1 MILGESF
8 EFPSPNDA
16 DEIGI
21 VAFGGDLHPDRIFKA
36 YKEGIFPWF
45 ESDESLAWWSPDP
58 RMILF
63 LDKLKVSKSFKAFL
77 RKTNYKVTFN
87 KDFEFVINSCANIKR
102 IGQNGT
108 WITKGLIDSFT
119 QLHKTGKVIS
129 VEVWDDD
136 EIVGGL
142 YGIDLGDIFC
152 GESMFSIQK
161 NASKISMAY
170 LAAHL
175 IEGGFEFI
183 DTQFYSEHLKQFGT
197 KKIMK
202 SEYLKLLSRNRN
214 KPKIFPLNISQNILE
229 YFN

>member
-21 VAFGGDLHPDRIFKA
+21 VAFGGDLQPDRIFKA

-119 QLHKTGKVIS
+119 QLHNTGKVIS

-152 GESMFSIQK
+152 GESMFSKSSNSSKVALYYLVKELKK
-161 NASKISMAY
+161 NQYK
-170 LAAHL
+170 
-175 IEGGFEFI
+175 FI
-183 DTQFYSEHLKQFGT
+183 DCQVPSEHLRSLGG
-197 KKIMK
+197 
-202 SEYLKLLSRNRN
+202 E
-214 KPKIFPLNISQNILE
+214 NISRKNFLDLLKG
-229 YFN
+229 